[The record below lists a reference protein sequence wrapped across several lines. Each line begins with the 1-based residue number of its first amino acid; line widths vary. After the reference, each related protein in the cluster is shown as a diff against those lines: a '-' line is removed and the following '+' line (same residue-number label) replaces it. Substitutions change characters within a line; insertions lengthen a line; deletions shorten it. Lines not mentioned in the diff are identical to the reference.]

1 MAGQTILGPLDLRL
15 APGERI
21 ALIGPSGAGKTTLL
35 RALTGG
41 VRLTEGTLVHAGRTF
56 SSRSAKEVRDLR
68 SELGFIHQD
77 HGLVPALSVLQNV
90 SFGRLGSRNFLS
102 ALRHLLRPSRVEQRE
117 VLEALERVGLGDKLF
132 ARVEKLSGGE
142 AQRVAI
148 ARALH
153 QHPCVLLCDEPISSV
168 DPERARSVLS
178 LLADLA
184 GEHGWSQVCS
194 LHDVELAGEFFD
206 RWVGLRDGK
215 VRFDGP
221 PRETSPDE
229 LRQLFES
236 SAKQG
241 TP

>member
-1 MAGQTILGPLDLRL
+1 M

-35 RALTGG
+35 RALAGG
-41 VRLTEGTLVHAGRTF
+41 VRLTGGTLLHAGRAF
-56 SSRSAKEVRDLR
+56 DSRSAKEVRALR

-90 SFGRLGSRNFLS
+90 SFGRLGSRRFLT
-102 ALRHLLRPSRVEQRE
+102 ALRHLIRPSRVEQRE
-117 VLEALERVGLGDKLF
+117 VLGALERVGLGDKLF
-132 ARVEKLSGGE
+132 ARVERLSGGE

-153 QHPCVLLCDEPISSV
+153 QHPCVLLCDEPVSSV
-168 DPERARSVLS
+168 DPERARSVLG
-178 LLADLA
+178 LLARLA
-184 GEHGWSQVCS
+184 EEHGWSQVCS

-221 PRETSPDE
+221 PRETSATE
-229 LRQLFES
+229 LRQLFE
-236 SAKQG
+236 APENEG
-241 TP
+241 AR